1 MFTFTRKMAVL
12 GTLVLSLVASGCSS
26 SPSSGDGQSASDSK
40 ADGKVELK
48 LLHKWPQ
55 PEYAPYFEEVIKEF
69 ESQNP
74 SITVKVEAVADEPM
88 KDKLR
93 VIMGGGSVPDIM
105 FSWSGEFARKFV
117 RSGAAMDLTEALNA
131 DPEWKNHFIPA
142 SLQPFVSDGKNYG
155 VPLRFNGKFFVY
167 NKEIF
172 DKHQLQKPKTWDEFL
187 QLLDKLKQA
196 GETPIILGNASPWAA
211 IHYLTGLNQ
220 KMVPGDVRAKDYNPG
235 TGEFTDPGY
244 IKALQVLKDLKDKG
258 YFNDNINSSPH
269 DMATQ
274 MFFAGKGAMI
284 YVELEEFQEA
294 QKNMQAPFDFFPMPA
309 IPDGKGNQNY
319 ITGAPDG
326 FIISSKTEHPK
337 EAIAFLKFLTSK
349 QNAEKLVKQIGWPSP
364 IVGATNPDTALK
376 QVAEAVDMMKS
387 AEGMAEWLDTDVHAK
402 IADTYLSNIQ
412 LLLDGTKT
420 PEDIMKEVQ
429 SVAQEVNLEVK
440 Q

>member
-1 MFTFTRKMAVL
+1 LFKVNRKVALV
-12 GTLVLSLVASGCSS
+12 GTLVFSLLAGGCSS
-26 SPSSGDGQSASDSK
+26 STSNSAGTAAGSGADGQI
-40 ADGKVELK
+40 ELK
-48 LLHKWPQ
+48 FLHKWPQ
-55 PEYAPYFEEVIKEF
+55 PEYAPYFEEVVKEF
-69 ESQNP
+69 ESKNP
-74 SITVKVEAVADEPM
+74 SIKVKIEAVADEPM

-117 RSGAAMDLTEALNA
+117 RSGAAMDLTEQLNH
-131 DPEWKNHFIPA
+131 DPEWKNGFIPA

-172 DKHQLQKPKTWDEFL
+172 DKYQLQKPKTWDEFL

-220 KMVPGDVRAKDYNPG
+220 KMVANEVRMKDYQPKS
-235 TGEFTDPGY
+235 GEFTDPGY
-244 IKALQVLKDLKDKG
+244 IKAMQYLKELNDKG
-258 YFNDNINSSPH
+258 YFNDNINSSSH

-294 QKNMQAPFDFFPMPA
+294 EKNMPGKWDFFPMPD
-309 IPDGKGNQNY
+309 ITEGKGNHNF

-326 FIISSKTEHPK
+326 FIVSSKTKHPK
-337 EAIAFLKFLTSK
+337 EAISFLKFLTSK
-349 QNAEKLVKQIGWPSP
+349 QSADKLVKQIGWPSP

-376 QVAEAVDMMKS
+376 QVAEGVEMMKG

-402 IADTYLSNIQ
+402 VADVYLSNIQ
-412 LLLDGTKT
+412 LLLDGTKS
-420 PEDIMKEVQ
+420 PEEIMKEVQ
-429 SVAQEVNLEVK
+429 AVAQEVRKEVE
-440 Q
+440 

>member
-1 MFTFTRKMAVL
+1 MFTFTRKAAVI
-12 GTLVLSLVASGCSS
+12 GTLIVSLVVGGCSN
-26 SPSSGDGQSASDSK
+26 PSSGTKETAAGSAADGQI
-40 ADGKVELK
+40 ELK
-48 LLHKWPQ
+48 ILHKWPQ
-55 PEYAPYFEEVIKEF
+55 PEYAPYFEEVVKEF

-74 SITVKVEAVADEPM
+74 TIKVKIEAVADEPM

-93 VIMGGGSVPDIM
+93 VIMGGNSVPDMM

-131 DPEWKNHFIPA
+131 DPDWKDNFIPA

-172 DKHQLQKPKTWDEFL
+172 DKYQLQKPKTWDEYL

-196 GETPIILGNASPWAA
+196 GETPIVLGNASPWAA

-220 KMVPGDVRAKDYNPG
+220 KMVPADVRMKDYNPG

-244 IKALQVLKDLKDKG
+244 IKAMQYLKELKDKG
-258 YFNDNINSSPH
+258 YFNDNINSSSH

-274 MFFAGKGAMI
+274 LFFAGKGAMM

-294 QKNMQAPFDFFPMPA
+294 QKNMHASWDFFPMPD
-309 IPDGKGNQNY
+309 ITEGVGNHNY

-326 FIISSKTEHPK
+326 FIVSSKTTHPK

-349 QNAEKLVKQIGWPSP
+349 QNAEKMVKQIGWPSP

-376 QVAEAVDMMKS
+376 QVAEAVDMMKG

-402 IADTYLSNIQ
+402 VADAYLTNIQ
-412 LLLDGTKT
+412 LLLDGTKS
-420 PEDIMKEVQ
+420 PEEIMKEVQ
-429 SVAQEVNLEVK
+429 AVAQEVKQEVK